1 MQFHRRLL
9 NFWTGSVSRLWH
21 SAGFVRRQRA
31 MVVRPPRSLSYYART
46 AIYFLRLLFS
56 ASRLRLAWRLLSWG
70 GLGLAV
76 TLAAFWGWD
85 WLYGK
90 GWIWLSKDGEDPAR
104 TIRDIVLALAAPISI
119 MLALWRSRIAAAG
132 LLHDRYQR
140 SAEMLGHPDLR
151 SVRLGGIHALANLAD
166 EHRSTYHLQAMQVF
180 AALVVERTNADKAL
194 KPVDSAT
201 DPAVGGET
209 EGSNARELHL
219 AEDVREA
226 LRLIAGRDR
235 RQVALERKK
244 RSRLNLSGAFLVR
257 LVQMDAANFS
267 NIDFSDANLS
277 RARLW
282 LAQFEGS
289 ILTGARLRDASLAKA
304 DLRKVDMRGAD
315 LTGARLIDA
324 DLRQADMGPRNRVGE
339 WATSWKERLTT
350 LRGAAMMGADMRGVV
365 LYSAD
370 LQQAMLGGANLDN
383 ANLCKADLRRAD
395 LRAAV
400 LYEANL
406 TGANLTD
413 ANLGGWGADLRKANL
428 TDANLTGANLSL
440 AVLTDADLTDANL
453 SGADF
458 SRHHLERNP
467 QSPEEVSPATG
478 LTQDQ
483 LDQAKA
489 DPNCPPYLEG
499 VLDSITKKTLVWRG
513 RPLDDDS

>member
-21 SAGFVRRQRA
+21 SAGFVRRRRA
-31 MVVRPPRSLSYYART
+31 RAIVVRLPSSLSYYART
-46 AIYFLRLLFS
+46 AIYFLRRLFS
-56 ASRLRLAWRLLSWG
+56 ASRLRLAWRPLGWG

-76 TLAAFWGWD
+76 TLAVFLGWD

-90 GWIWLSKDGEDPAR
+90 VWIWLSKNGEDPAR
-104 TIRDIVLALAAPISI
+104 TIRDIILALAAPISI

-166 EHRSTYHLQAMQVF
+166 EHRSTYHLQAMQLF

-209 EGSNARELHL
+209 EGSNAQDL

-235 RQVALERKK
+235 RQVALERRK
-244 RSRLNLSGAFLVR
+244 RSRLNLSGAVLVR

-282 LAQFEGS
+282 LAQFAGS
-289 ILTGARLRDASLAKA
+289 ILTGARLCNASLAKA

-315 LTGARLIDA
+315 LTGARLIKA

-350 LRGAAMMGADMRGVV
+350 LRGAAMMARGHE
-365 LYSAD
+365 
-370 LQQAMLGGANLDN
+370 GGGVIQ
-383 ANLCKADLRRAD
+383 CRSP
-395 LRAAV
+395 
-400 LYEANL
+400 
-406 TGANLTD
+406 TGYA
-413 ANLGGWGADLRKANL
+413 GWSESGQRK
-428 TDANLTGANLSL
+428 S
-440 AVLTDADLTDANL
+440 V
-453 SGADF
+453 
-458 SRHHLERNP
+458 
-467 QSPEEVSPATG
+467 
-478 LTQDQ
+478 
-483 LDQAKA
+483 
-489 DPNCPPYLEG
+489 
-499 VLDSITKKTLVWRG
+499 
-513 RPLDDDS
+513 